1 MTERFEERLL
11 KFIAGLLS
19 LAIENMW
26 SIAILIWAATSI
38 FSLDEIL
45 YVKAPTSSEKA
56 KTEQVVEK
64 KDDGPKPGF

>member
-1 MTERFEERLL
+1 MTERVEERLL

-26 SIAILIWAATSI
+26 SIAILIWAATSL

-45 YVKAPTSSEKA
+45 YVKPPSEKA
-56 KTEQVVEK
+56 KTEQVVDK
-64 KDDGPKPGF
+64 KDDGPKASF